1 MRVARLGVVC
11 LLLVPSIVTA
21 QQQKSVPEQI
31 ADLMVQTNGGIHTGF
46 RFNHAKGLVVT
57 GTFTPTAAAKS
68 VSRAEHFR
76 SAAPVPVTVRFSDA
90 TGVPNIPDNNP
101 NAAPRGMAIRFM
113 LPKGAITDIMAVSH
127 NGFIV
132 GTGEEFLALFQA
144 ITSTKPD
151 SPHPNPVEKFFGSH
165 PRALKFAQDNGPL
178 PAAFANL
185 AYFQNNAIVLVDS
198 AGTRRPARFQMIP
211 VDGIKHLDSLA
222 GSKVTPNYLFD
233 ELPKRLAKGPIQFK
247 LYAQLANPGDQ
258 TKDGSMVWPD
268 DRKKVEMGTL
278 SLTTVAPDNEALQ
291 RKLMYNPL
299 LLTDGIQLSD
309 DPLPAVR
316 SAVYAFS
323 TAHRQ

>member
-1 MRVARLGVVC
+1 MNAARFGA
-11 LLLVPSIVTA
+11 LLLVLAPSVAAA
-21 QQQKSVPEQI
+21 QQQKSLPEQI

-57 GTFTPTAAAKS
+57 GTFTPAASAKS
-68 VSRAEHFR
+68 VSRAEHFK
-76 SAAPVPVTVRFSDA
+76 SPGPVPVTVRFSDA

-101 NAAPRGMAIRFM
+101 NAAPRGMAVRFM
-113 LPKGAITDIMAVSH
+113 LSREAITDIMAVSH

-151 SPHPNPVEKFFGSH
+151 SPHPSPIEQFLGTH
-165 PRALKFAQDNGPL
+165 PRALKFITDNKAL
-178 PAAFANL
+178 PAGFANL
-185 AYFQNNAIVLVDS
+185 GYFQNNAVVLVDS
-198 AGTRRPARFQMIP
+198 AGTKRPARFQMLP